1 VALTTP
7 VLLAASSFAAYYIF
21 AGCTLVCTI
30 VVAFK
35 MAETRGFSL
44 EAIELQY
51 ADKSARSSRDVLGS
65 VPADSSTS
73 KPKEQVSIR
82 VQEA

>member
-1 VALTTP
+1 MALTTP
-7 VLLAASSFAAYYIF
+7 VLLAASSCAAYYIF
-21 AGCTLVCTI
+21 AGCTLVCTV

-35 MAETRGFSL
+35 MVETRGFSL

-51 ADKSARSSRDVLGS
+51 VDKSARSSRDALS
-65 VPADSSTS
+65 SIPADSSTQ
-73 KPKEQVSIR
+73 KPKEQVSVR